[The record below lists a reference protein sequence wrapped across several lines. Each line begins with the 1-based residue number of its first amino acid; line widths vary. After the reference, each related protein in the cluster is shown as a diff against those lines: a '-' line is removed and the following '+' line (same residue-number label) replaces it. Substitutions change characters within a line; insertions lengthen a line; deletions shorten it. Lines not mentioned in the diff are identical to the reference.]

1 MFKRLFGR
9 DRLAN
14 RAIVDS
20 LYGQIVAAARQ
31 PHLYSA
37 WNVPDT
43 PLGRFEMVA
52 LHVYLFLHRAR
63 GVTGPMADIAQEL
76 TDEFFRDV
84 EHSLRE
90 LGISDVGV
98 PRRMKKLARMF
109 YGRTVAYDAAVDGAD
124 RPELARALARN
135 VRPGP
140 GNWPQAEALAFYV
153 LATVAD
159 LAGQDDAAICAG
171 EMRFPA
177 AARTGGRDSDD
188 GRVA

>member
-63 GVTGPMADIAQEL
+63 GVTGPMAARTLAHLEVRIHPL
-76 TDEFFRDV
+76 VVRWIRRSRHGRD
-84 EHSLRE
+84 
-90 LGISDVGV
+90 GT
-98 PRRMKKLARMF
+98 PRRTA
-109 YGRTVAYDAAVDGAD
+109 
-124 RPELARALARN
+124 P
-135 VRPGP
+135 
-140 GNWPQAEALAFYV
+140 
-153 LATVAD
+153 
-159 LAGQDDAAICAG
+159 
-171 EMRFPA
+171 
-177 AARTGGRDSDD
+177 
-188 GRVA
+188 